1 MKKKNIFKTDEEV
14 IIAFLKKGIAD
25 IKEARSL
32 VRKKYP
38 KLWNKNL

>member
-1 MKKKNIFKTDEEV
+1 MKKKQKRTDEEV

-38 KLWNKNL
+38 KLWEK